1 VAVRP
6 AEVGPTLRA
15 LERLS
20 LVQQDIPGRWR
31 THDVVRLY
39 AANRAQADQT
49 EQERQVALRRLT
61 SFYLHSAYNARE
73 ALDPDTHEV
82 EREPLVPGCHPE
94 QLDDKVAAMGWF
106 DTERLCLLA
115 AQQLAAAQ
123 GWYLAAWQ
131 IGWWMA
137 IFHYRRALYQDYL
150 TTWKTGLAA
159 AAYLDTQARSRAHR
173 SLGRAYSRVRRFPET
188 IYHLNRSL
196 ELAEQDRN
204 LGDQAR
210 THQVLGLVHGG
221 RLKDH
226 ASALEHFTQAL
237 RLSQQLGHE
246 IWQAEA
252 HNEIALCL
260 ASLKRFDEAQPH
272 SEQAVR
278 LLRAAGD
285 HDGEADV
292 MDNMGLIA
300 YQSGNYEQA
309 VLFYRQCIEA
319 YREHGNINSTAA
331 ALERLGNAHRGL
343 GQHNQAREAL
353 WQALEL
359 FQLQQRDPD
368 VERVLVQINEISAS
382 V

>member
-1 VAVRP
+1 M
-6 AEVGPTLRA
+6 LRA

-31 THDVVRLY
+31 THDLVRLY
-39 AANRAQADQT
+39 AANRAQADQS
-49 EQERQVALRRLT
+49 ESEREAALRRLV
-61 SFYLHSAYNARE
+61 SFYLHSARE
-73 ALDPDTHEV
+73 AHMALDSQTQEV
-82 EREPLVPGCHPE
+82 VAEPLVPGCHPE
-94 QLDDKVAAMGWF
+94 HQPDKAAAMRWF

-115 AQQLAAAQ
+115 AQQLAATR

-131 IGWWMA
+131 IGWWTT

-150 TTWKTGLAA
+150 STWRTGLAVA
-159 AAYLDTQARSRAHR
+159 AHLDATARIRAHR
-173 SLGRAYSRVRRFPET
+173 SLGRAYSRVRQFPET
-188 IYHLNRSL
+188 LHHLNKSL
-196 ELAEQDRN
+196 ELAEEDGN

-226 ASALEHFTQAL
+226 ETALAHFTQAL
-237 RLSQQLGHE
+237 RLSRELDHE

-260 ASLKRFDEAQPH
+260 ASLKRFDEAGPH
-272 SEQAVR
+272 SEQALM

-300 YQSGNYEQA
+300 YQSGDYERA
-309 VLFYRQCIEA
+309 VLLYRQSIDS
-319 YREHGNINSTAA
+319 YREHGNANSTAA
-331 ALERLGNAHRGL
+331 ALERLGNALRAL
-343 GQHNQAREAL
+343 GRQDQAREVL

-359 FQLQQRDPD
+359 FQVQQRDPD
-368 VERVLVQINEISAS
+368 VERVLAQINEISAS